1 MEKSDLI
8 KVIDSLQKTIDMQH
22 KELVSVTKENEE
34 LRETIEDL
42 NKSVQLLKDQNQIL
56 NIEIY
61 QQINQKNKE
70 LEQKHKELEKDKK
83 INKLALAV
91 CHAITW
97 EKEIGLTSLEC
108 PIYLK
113 SAKKP
118 YNSFIAYYQEI
129 YGVEKKREFAST
141 FPEIETIDNQ

>member
-1 MEKSDLI
+1 MNYKEMKKSDLI
-8 KVIDSLQKTIDMQH
+8 KAIDSLQKTIDMQH
-22 KELVSVTKENEE
+22 KELVSVTRENEE
-34 LRETIEDL
+34 LRETTEDL
-42 NKSVQLLKDQNQIL
+42 NKSVQPL
-56 NIEIY
+56 
-61 QQINQKNKE
+61 
-70 LEQKHKELEKDKK
+70 KDKK

-91 CHAITW
+91 CHAIAW

-118 YNSFIAYYQEI
+118 YNSFIAYYEEI